1 MRRPVG
7 SLAPETIPRAGVGVF
22 EAPGSSATKRGA
34 QVANRAFPLKT
45 EWAVSRRVS
54 GVYRMAIEVDTK
66 DCTALSD
73 AELAEMAD
81 LCADS
86 TNAFEVGM
94 LSKQAEAWVLCTVAS
109 EGGKIRGFSFCTLER
124 IGGTPSVLVGAAHIC
139 RNTKRDTVL
148 RAIVTDQLRRSVLA
162 FPDEDV
168 LVGAQMNDAG
178 AFEAYKSLTDIVPRP
193 DHKAS
198 GEERAWGRRLAKR
211 FGIGASKYEDR
222 AFTVRGDGSQAVVLD
237 HESSKPEKVDPAVIA
252 QFADLDIDAGDTLIA
267 FGWAM
272 TEDLE
277 KLL

>member
-1 MRRPVG
+1 
-7 SLAPETIPRAGVGVF
+7 
-22 EAPGSSATKRGA
+22 
-34 QVANRAFPLKT
+34 
-45 EWAVSRRVS
+45 
-54 GVYRMAIEVDTK
+54 MAIEVDTK
-66 DCTALSD
+66 DCSALSD

-222 AFTVRGDGSQAVVLD
+222 VFTVRGDGSQAVVLD

>member
-1 MRRPVG
+1 
-7 SLAPETIPRAGVGVF
+7 
-22 EAPGSSATKRGA
+22 
-34 QVANRAFPLKT
+34 
-45 EWAVSRRVS
+45 
-54 GVYRMAIEVDTK
+54 MAIEVETK

-86 TNAFEVGM
+86 PNAFEVGQ
-94 LSKQAEAWVLCTVAS
+94 LSKQAEAWVLCTVAT
-109 EGGKIRGFSFCTLER
+109 EGGKVRGFSFCTLER
-124 IGGTPSVLVGAAHIC
+124 IGGTPSVLVGAGHVC

-148 RAIVTDQLRRSVLA
+148 RAIMTDQMRRSVLA

-168 LVGAQMNDAG
+168 LIGAQLNDAG
-178 AFEAYKSLTDIVPRP
+178 AFEAFKSLDDIVPRP

-211 FGIGASKYEDR
+211 FGIGASVYEDR
-222 AFTVRGDGSQAVVLD
+222 VFIARGDGSQAPVLD
-237 HESSKPEKVDPAVIA
+237 HESSKPEKTEPEVIA
-252 QFADLDIDAGDTLIA
+252 LFGDVDIANGDTLIG

-272 TEDLE
+272 AEDLE